1 MSLFSNIIAPLV
13 AGLFFLLY
21 FGYFIIANPARAS
34 SYWYFIVFLV
44 GMSAFSLGRPLQLM
58 LGPYPAPLIIVNIRV
73 FILCAVIAPVSIL
86 GSNLFN
92 RQRAKGLEAS
102 IVSIGVLLGLT
113 YVLFNTLGTKS
124 SKVLFHFA
132 GITAFDN
139 LTPERNP
146 PFYGRE
152 VTIAVQV
159 VTGALMFLSSS
170 IKLARLK
177 FGSSIRDLFRN
188 KHVLFDSGV
197 AIFAVAFIIGS
208 LTKKWEIYYTVSILS
223 ATLFGWSV
231 LIDVREVYRNYEN
244 LIPFIKEDIIDN
256 VAFSE
261 FSKAKLTNMLA
272 CLGKV
277 CPNTIVM
284 IKLRGEET
292 QPFMELGS
300 VDELI
305 KIATRH
311 LSRAMDE
318 DAYLP
323 LPLTRGR
330 IGIAL
335 RLPADRETG
344 KNTALWDVLERL
356 QGEIARSLG
365 RRVVMGMGRSYERV
379 EDLRKSYHEALNALE
394 YAEHFDNADIVH
406 VDSIR
411 EEDPRINAYPVREKE
426 RLLSQIKVGDP
437 EGSRQAFAE
446 FMGKFTR
453 FIAEKPD
460 ALALR
465 LYELLGSMIDAAI
478 LGGGDEAKLNALVGN
493 CFDDIAHVK
502 DAQTAE
508 QWLSKIVVEIANLV
522 AHVYEKRSKSL
533 VRSAITYMEE
543 NYGQPLS
550 YKDVAKEVF
559 VSPSYF
565 LSLFKQETGSTF
577 VDHLTALRIDKA
589 KQLLAST
596 EKSVAEIAFEVG
608 FNNPNYFSSTFK
620 KLSGMTAKEYRS
632 KR

>member
-21 FGYFIIANPARAS
+21 FVYFIIANPSRAS

-44 GMSAFSLGRPLQLM
+44 GMSIFSLGRPLQLM
-58 LGPYPAPLIIVNIRV
+58 LGPYPASLIIVNIRV
-73 FILCAVIAPVSIL
+73 FILCAVIAPVIIL

-92 RQRAKGLEAS
+92 RRRVKGLERA

-113 YVLFNTLGTKS
+113 YVVFNTLGTKS
-124 SKVLFHFA
+124 SKVLFQFA

-139 LTPERNP
+139 LTPERSP

-152 VTIAVQV
+152 VTIGVQV

-170 IKLARLK
+170 IKLARLQL
-177 FGSSIRDLFRN
+177 GSSFRDLLKN
-188 KHVLFDSGV
+188 KHFLFNGGV
-197 AIFAVAFIIGS
+197 SIFAVAFIVGS

-261 FSKAKLTNMLA
+261 FSKAKLTDMLS

-284 IKLRGEET
+284 IKLRGEGN
-292 QPFMELGS
+292 QPFKELGS
-300 VDELI
+300 MDEVI

-311 LSRAMDE
+311 LSRALDE

-323 LPLTRGR
+323 LPLTKGR

-335 RLPADRETG
+335 RLPTDSESG
-344 KNTALWDVLERL
+344 KRTALWDILEALRS
-356 QGEIARSLG
+356 EITRTLG
-365 RRVVMGMGRSYERV
+365 RGVVMGIGRSYDRV
-379 EDLRKSYHEALNALE
+379 EDLRKSYHEALNAQE

-406 VDSIR
+406 VDNIS
-411 EEDPRINAYPVREKE
+411 EHDPRINAYPVKEKE
-426 RLLSQIKVGDP
+426 RLLSLIKVGDP
-437 EGSRQAFAE
+437 EGSRQAFSD
-446 FMGKFTR
+446 FMEKFTR
-453 FIAEKPD
+453 CIAEKPD
-460 ALALR
+460 ALTLR

-478 LGGGDEAKLNALVGN
+478 LGGGDETKLNALVGN

-508 QWLSKIVVEIANLV
+508 RWLSKIVAEIANLV

-533 VRSAITYMEE
+533 IRSAIKYIEE

-577 VDHLTALRIDKA
+577 VDHLTSLRIDKA
-589 KQLLAST
+589 KLLLAST
-596 EKSVAEIAFEVG
+596 EKGIAEIAYEVG

-620 KLSGMTAKEYRS
+620 KLTGTTAKEYRS
-632 KR
+632 KI

>member
-1 MSLFSNIIAPLV
+1 MLLFSNIIAPLV

-21 FGYFIIANPARAS
+21 FGYFIIANPSKAS
-34 SYWYFIVFLV
+34 SYWYFIVFLI
-44 GMSAFSLGRPLQLM
+44 GMSIFSLGRPLQLI
-58 LGPYPAPLIIVNIRV
+58 LGPYPASLIVVNIRV

-86 GSNLFN
+86 GSDLFN
-92 RQRAKGLEAS
+92 RRKIEGLGAA

-124 SKVLFHFA
+124 SKVLFQFA
-132 GITAFDN
+132 GATAYDN

-152 VTIAVQV
+152 VTIGVQV

-177 FGSSIRDLFRN
+177 FGSSFRDLLRN
-188 KHVLFDSGV
+188 KHFLFNGGV
-197 AIFAVAFIIGS
+197 SIFAVAFIVGS

-261 FSKAKLTNMLA
+261 FSKAKLTDMLS

-284 IKLRGEET
+284 IKLQGEES
-292 QPFMELGS
+292 QPFRELGS
-300 VDELI
+300 TDEVI
-305 KIATRH
+305 KIATRQ
-311 LSRAMDE
+311 LSRALDE

-323 LPLTRGR
+323 LPLTKGR

-335 RLPADRETG
+335 RLPADKESG
-344 KNTALWDVLERL
+344 EKTALWDILETL
-356 QGEIARSLG
+356 QSEIKRSLG
-365 RRVVMGMGRSYERV
+365 RRVVMGIGRSYERV
-379 EDLRKSYHEALNALE
+379 EDLRKSYHEALNAQE

-406 VDSIR
+406 VDNIS
-411 EEDPRINAYPVREKE
+411 EQDPRINTYQVREKE
-426 RLLSQIKVGDP
+426 RLLSLIKVGDP
-437 EGSRQAFAE
+437 EGSRQAFAD
-446 FMGKFTR
+446 FMEKFTR

-478 LGGGDEAKLNALVGN
+478 LGGGDETKLNALVGN

-508 QWLSKIVVEIANLV
+508 QWLSKIVVDIANLV

-533 VRSAITYMEE
+533 VRSAIKYMEE

-559 VSPSYF
+559 ISPSYF
-565 LSLFKQETGSTF
+565 LSLFKQETGATF
-577 VDHLTALRIDKA
+577 VDHLTELRIDKA
-589 KQLLAST
+589 KLLLAST
-596 EKSVAEIAFEVG
+596 EKSIAEIAYDVG

-620 KLSGMTAKEYRS
+620 KLTGLTAKEYRS
-632 KR
+632 RI

>member
-1 MSLFSNIIAPLV
+1 MPLFPNIIAPLV

-21 FGYFIIANPARAS
+21 FGYFIIANPSRAS

-44 GMSAFSLGRPLQLM
+44 GMSIFSLGRPLQLI
-58 LGPYPAPLIIVNIRV
+58 LGPYPASLIIVNIRV

-92 RQRAKGLEAS
+92 RQRAKGMEAA
-102 IVSIGVLLGLT
+102 IVSIGILLGLT
-113 YVLFNTLGTKS
+113 YVVFNTLGTKS
-124 SKVLFHFA
+124 SKELFQFA

-152 VTIAVQV
+152 VTIGVQV

-170 IKLARLK
+170 IRLARLK
-177 FGSSIRDLFRN
+177 FGASFRDLFRN
-188 KHVLFDSGV
+188 KHFLFNGGV
-197 AIFAVAFIIGS
+197 SIYAVAFIVGS
-208 LTKKWEIYYTVSILS
+208 LTRKWEIYYTVSILS

-261 FSKAKLTNMLA
+261 FSKVKLTEMLA

-277 CPNTIVM
+277 SPNTIVM
-284 IKLRGEET
+284 IKLRDEGAE
-292 QPFMELGS
+292 PLKELGLT
-300 VDELI
+300 DEVI
-305 KIATRH
+305 RIVTRQ
-311 LSRAMDE
+311 LSRTLDE

-335 RLPADRETG
+335 RFPADRETG
-344 KNTALWDVLERL
+344 NKTALWDILEAL
-356 QGEIARSLG
+356 QSEIARSLG
-365 RRVVMGMGRSYERV
+365 RRVVMGIGRSYESV
-379 EDLRKSYHEALNALE
+379 EDLRKSYHEALNAQE
-394 YAEHFDNADIVH
+394 YAEHFDNDDIVH
-406 VDSIR
+406 VDNIC
-411 EEDPRINAYPVREKE
+411 EHDPRLNVYPVKEKE
-426 RLLSQIKVGDP
+426 RLLSLIKVGDP
-437 EGSRQAFAE
+437 EGSRQALTD
-446 FMGKFTR
+446 FMEKFTR
-453 FIAEKPD
+453 FVAEKPD
-460 ALALR
+460 ALSLR

-478 LGGGDEAKLNALVGN
+478 LGGGDEAKLNTLVGN

-502 DAQTAE
+502 DAETAE
-508 QWLSKIVVEIANLV
+508 RWLSRIVAEIANLV

-533 VRSAITYMEE
+533 IRNAIKYMEE
-543 NYGQPLS
+543 HYAEPLS

-559 VSPSYF
+559 ISPSYF
-565 LSLFKQETGSTF
+565 LSLFKKETGSTF
-577 VDHLTALRIDKA
+577 VDHLTGLRIEKA
-589 KQLLAST
+589 RLLLAST
-596 EKSVAEIAFEVG
+596 EKSIAEIAFDVG
-608 FNNPNYFSSTFK
+608 FKNPNYFSSTFR
-620 KLSGMTAKEYRS
+620 KLTGQTAKEYRP